1 MKDYKNWKQQLLLD
15 HDIFFICLDDISN
28 RRTLPPIAIGEQ
40 DLKFQEENNYKA
52 AGYFNYWYAF
62 KINIL

>member
-40 DLKFQEENNYKA
+40 GSQIPRGK
-52 AGYFNYWYAF
+52 
-62 KINIL
+62 